1 MFGSRPS
8 SLPFTLS
15 VDQVFV
21 HRNKVEV
28 VRVSLITNLGIL
40 VLFNLFNLALKLL
53 GILGRLAFTK
63 FYAFCNSWFV
73 LARLLSVRFK
83 EGSAHGGLL
92 LFCCLEKVSL
102 FFCCKDEVVLFRSR
116 FLGDNRMFYF
126 LLVASA

>member
-28 VRVSLITNLGIL
+28 VWVSLITNLGIL

-53 GILGRLAFTK
+53 DVLGRLTFTK
-63 FYAFCNSWFV
+63 FYACCNSWFV

-83 EGSAHGGLL
+83 EGGARGGLL

-102 FFCCKDEVVLFRSR
+102 FFCCKDEVVLLRSR